1 MNKSR
6 NGGFTL
12 VELLVTITVGV
23 IVTFAATTVLL
34 LCLRV
39 HNQSSATATR
49 QNEIRIGLTVMEN
62 LLAENTITNVAP
74 NQIKNG
80 DGENDVL
87 LIYSAETGT
96 ISTGAG
102 ATVLSNVDACVFTCN
117 GTLVTCNLTVAE
129 VPYSISVYCRVTTQ
143 SPEEQSLSVWS
154 APAYGAASNRA
165 SAEPDVDTV
174 IAEALSDGDTPWQI
188 RRFLTALTSQL
199 GSTGRIQTE
208 SGEGEYYSQWYI
220 GSYADHPG
228 WSEATPWC
236 ACYVSWAL
244 EETAGCL
251 AGTTPRFANVDSFC
265 AEFVTTDNWKTDAP
279 APGDVIFFDWIVDDA
294 YNPQHVG
301 VVLAVRDGW
310 VYTIEGNSNG
320 RVAVC
325 KYAPDDPQIL
335 GYGILNWT

>member
-62 LLAENTITNVAP
+62 LLAENEITSVTESK
-74 NQIKNG
+74 IKNG

-87 LIYSAETGT
+87 LIYSEETGT

-102 ATVLSNVDACVFTCN
+102 ATVLSNVDACEFTCN

-129 VPYSISVYCRVTTQ
+129 VPFSISVYCRRA
-143 SPEEQSLSVWS
+143 SIPAGEPDPGEGDSVS
-154 APAYGAASNRA
+154 VV

-199 GSTGRIQTE
+199 GSTGRIRTE

-220 GSYADHPG
+220 GSYEANPG

-301 VVLAVRDGW
+301 VVLAVRNGW
-310 VYTIEGNSNG
+310 IYTIEGNSNG

>member
-62 LLAENTITNVAP
+62 LLAENEITGVTEHE
-74 NQIKNG
+74 IK
-80 DGENDVL
+80 
-87 LIYSAETGT
+87 YSEGSILYNEDTDS
-96 ISTGAG
+96 ISTDKGVAILSDVTSCKFDFNDGLLTYELEIHGA
-102 ATVLSNVDACVFTCN
+102 
-117 GTLVTCNLTVAE
+117 
-129 VPYSISVYCRVTTQ
+129 PYSSSVYCRMTAQ
-143 SPEEQSLSVWS
+143 NPEEQALSAWA
-154 APAYGAASNRA
+154 APAYGAASIRA

-199 GSTGRIQTE
+199 GSTGRIRTE